1 MNLEDYKRALSS
13 DSLTEATG
21 ILIHMLAIELHS
33 GQKDKLGGPYI
44 LHVERVAGNFP
55 NDSPEYLV
63 ALLHDTVEDTEIT
76 IDNLRYL
83 GLSESVLEAVDAI
96 THRIHEPLVEY
107 YARIKCNPLATK
119 VKLADIVDNLRSS
132 RMQKL
137 PKETQVR
144 LTRKYRR
151 ALKVLQDS
159 PKAQIST
166 WSKMTGFKL
175 RGIAR

>member
-1 MNLEDYKRALSS
+1 M
-13 DSLTEATG
+13 
-21 ILIHMLAIELHS
+21 
-33 GQKDKLGGPYI
+33 
-44 LHVERVAGNFP
+44 
-55 NDSPEYLV
+55 
-63 ALLHDTVEDTEIT
+63 
-76 IDNLRYL
+76 
-83 GLSESVLEAVDAI
+83 LEAVDAI
-96 THRIHEPLVEY
+96 TYRTHEPLVEY
-107 YARIKCNPLATK
+107 YARIKRNQLATK
-119 VKLADIVDNLRSS
+119 VKLADVMDNLRAD